1 MPVIFTFFNT
11 RAYTLGVRHIPNKTD
26 SDVTCSRACDQ
37 GKITK
42 KAWKIYRDG
51 CPPSQSHT
59 FFAML
64 NQGCQIYF
72 FKKGQ
77 IFSKKGQKRP
87 TKLLKKA
94 KHPIKKGQK
103 KPNPLLDKAKFIKI
117 CLLTTQI
124 KIHFMYSQHLYK
136 KELIQTYFLEFLTY
150 DRKMPKFFSFL
161 KTPK

>member
-1 MPVIFTFFNT
+1 
-11 RAYTLGVRHIPNKTD
+11 
-26 SDVTCSRACDQ
+26 
-37 GKITK
+37 
-42 KAWKIYRDG
+42 
-51 CPPSQSHT
+51 
-59 FFAML
+59 ML

-150 DRKMPKFFSFL
+150 DRKMPKFFSFS